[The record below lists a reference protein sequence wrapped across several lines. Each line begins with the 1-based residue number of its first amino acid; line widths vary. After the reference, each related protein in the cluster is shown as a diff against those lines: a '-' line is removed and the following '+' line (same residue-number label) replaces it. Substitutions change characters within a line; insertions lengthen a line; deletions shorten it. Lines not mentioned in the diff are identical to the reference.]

1 MNSQYLRTMTLSI
14 IIMLG
19 GIASSANAQEEEA
32 SDSRCDLGC
41 VTLLGS
47 NEKVSITEVQRY
59 DGVEYEVNVLD
70 EALTITAFGVTNIDN
85 VEYATGSHVES
96 WSDQYL
102 SENQWNEGFG
112 FTYLGNQVSTNDLG
126 VFEDL
131 FGLTENHVA
140 FFFKNEVANSGVV
153 NFNNAGSGFYL
164 QFASTRSELAAFNG
178 TNVVS
183 QSATNNVPEP
193 STLAV
198 FALGLMGLV
207 SRRFKK

>member
-19 GIASSANAQEEEA
+19 GIASSANAQEAPDTSCE
-32 SDSRCDLGC
+32 LGC

-47 NEKVSITEVQRY
+47 NEKVSITEVQR
-59 DGVEYEVNVLD
+59 DWGVEYEVNVLD
-70 EALTITAFGVTNIDN
+70 EALTITAFGVTNIENDYQTYN
-85 VEYATGSHVES
+85 KVET
-96 WSDQYL
+96 WSDRYL
-102 SENQWNEGFG
+102 SENEWNEGFG

-131 FGLTENHVA
+131 FGLTENYVA
-140 FFFKNEVANSGVV
+140 FFFKKELADSGVV
-153 NFNNAGSGFYL
+153 NFNNAGNNFYL
-164 QFASTRSELAAFNG
+164 FSAEVASELAAFNG

-183 QSATNNVPEP
+183 QSVTNDVPEP

>member
-19 GIASSANAQEEEA
+19 GIASSANAQEAPPSCE
-32 SDSRCDLGC
+32 LGC

-47 NEKVSITEVQRY
+47 NQKVSITEVQIGW
-59 DGVEYEVNVLD
+59 GVEYEVNVLD
-70 EALTITAFGVTNIDN
+70 ESLTITAFGVTNIENGDYGTHN
-85 VEYATGSHVES
+85 EVDS
-96 WSDQYL
+96 WSDRYL
-102 SENQWNEGFG
+102 SENEWNEGFG

-140 FFFKNEVANSGVV
+140 FFYKNELSNIGVV
-153 NFNNAGSGFYL
+153 NFNNPGYGFFL
-164 QFASTRSELAAFNG
+164 FSAMTASELAAFNG

-183 QSATNNVPEP
+183 QSVTNDVPEP

>member
-19 GIASSANAQEEEA
+19 GIASSANAQEA
-32 SDSRCDLGC
+32 PDSRCELGC

-47 NEKVSITEVQRY
+47 NEKVSITEVQRGW
-59 DGVEYEVNVLD
+59 GVEYEVNVLD
-70 EALTITAFGVTNIDN
+70 EALTITAFGVTNIENGDYETAN
-85 VEYATGSHVES
+85 KVES
-96 WSDQYL
+96 WSDRYL
-102 SENQWNEGFG
+102 SENEWNEGFG

-131 FGLTENHVA
+131 FGLTENYVA
-140 FFFKNEVANSGVV
+140 FFFKKELADSGVV
-153 NFNNAGSGFYL
+153 NFNNAGNNFYL
-164 QFASTRSELAAFNG
+164 FSAEVASELAAFNG

-183 QSATNNVPEP
+183 QSVTNDVPEP

>member
-19 GIASSANAQEEEA
+19 GIASSANAQEEKA
-32 SDSRCDLGC
+32 PDTRCELGC

-47 NEKVSITEVQRY
+47 NEKVSITEVQKSWGVIY
-59 DGVEYEVNVLD
+59 DVNVLD

-85 VEYATGSHVES
+85 AEYYTNNRVES

-102 SENQWNEGFG
+102 SEIEWNEGFG

-140 FFFKNEVANSGVV
+140 FFYKNELSNSGVV
-153 NFNNAGSGFYL
+153 NFNNPGIGFYL
-164 QFASTRSELAAFNG
+164 NLAGVFSELAAFNG

-183 QSATNNVPEP
+183 QSATNDVPEP
-193 STLAV
+193 TTLAV
-198 FALGLMGLV
+198 FVLGLMGLV